1 MIRMTQ
7 NHSPKTIIWKR
18 IILESM
24 STQTIWLVISM
35 PLTRKM
41 EEQEEEYSDKCVE
54 LNVKKRE
61 N

>member
-1 MIRMTQ
+1 MTQ

-18 IILESM
+18 IILLKIL
-24 STQTIWLVISM
+24 TQMIWLVILM
-35 PLTRKM
+35 PLMRKTG
-41 EEQEEEYSDKCVE
+41 EQEEEYSDKCVE

>member
-1 MIRMTQ
+1 MTQ

-18 IILESM
+18 IILGSTL
-24 STQTIWLVISM
+24 TQTIWLVISM